1 MLLLNERLK
10 YLFLIVII
18 LLFSVACKTFQA
30 GLRPKKESVKVE
42 NLFFT
47 YDFTLE
53 KKSVKQRVRFL
64 DSLGYQGITFPV
76 NTLKDIEKLK
86 EYQQFVKSE
95 TNSRIKIPAIF
106 FSLNPETKKADE
118 TWKKISDQLKGTETD
133 IWVIVKSTKK

>member
-1 MLLLNERLK
+1 MLLLNKRLQ
-10 YLFLIVII
+10 YLFLIVTI
-18 LLFSVACKTFQA
+18 LLFSVTCKTLQA

-64 DSLGYQGITFPV
+64 DSLGYQGVTFPV

-86 EYQQFVKSE
+86 EHFSKSMKTWCQMSE
-95 TNSRIKIPAIF
+95 DVSKRITG
-106 FSLNPETKKADE
+106 LNTTPIK
-118 TWKKISDQLKGTETD
+118 
-133 IWVIVKSTKK
+133 VKSTKK